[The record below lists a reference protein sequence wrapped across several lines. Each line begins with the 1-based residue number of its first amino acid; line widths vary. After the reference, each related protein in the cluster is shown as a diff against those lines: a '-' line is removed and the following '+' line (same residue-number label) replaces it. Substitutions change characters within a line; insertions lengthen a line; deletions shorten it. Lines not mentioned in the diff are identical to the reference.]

1 MNILVEVNLFFMCV
15 GMAYLIYGYICH
27 REGHKTK
34 RSVLTKS
41 KFNLTDKSKT
51 APDRHLK
58 CIITIYK
65 HYIRV
70 SNSAVKNLICHH
82 VIAQ

>member
-1 MNILVEVNLFFMCV
+1 
-15 GMAYLIYGYICH
+15 MAYLIYGYICH
-27 REGHKTK
+27 REGHPI
-34 RSVLTKS
+34 
-41 KFNLTDKSKT
+41 NQTDKSKT
-51 APDRHLK
+51 ASDKHLK

-82 VIAQ
+82 VIVQ